1 MKSEK
6 YDSET
11 SIQLEDFENPKF
23 DHSKLYRG
31 RGDGDSFGYICNSK
45 CYRFFRES
53 FLVSTHPRIH
63 RAGFRSRYGVYM
75 ERSRHLASFPWII
88 HPFSTFRWSWEI
100 LVTFALL
107 VTLIRQ
113 PILISYMSET
123 LTGQGEKFVKM
134 QIVSF

>member
-1 MKSEK
+1 MLLI
-6 YDSET
+6 T
-11 SIQLEDFENPKF
+11 LRQIN
-23 DHSKLYRG
+23 
-31 RGDGDSFGYICNSK
+31 
-45 CYRFFRES
+45 
-53 FLVSTHPRIH
+53 
-63 RAGFRSRYGVYM
+63 
-75 ERSRHLASFPWII
+75 
-88 HPFSTFRWSWEI
+88 FSWSWEI